1 MNPINFLLSAA
12 ALSLALASTGCDSQP
27 PSPAKMIWTD
37 TSAPL
42 EQRVQALVMGQFRL
56 TNTPN
61 ATDRLV
67 EDLGADSLDCLELV
81 AATEKAFGIPI
92 PYEEAEKLKTIAD
105 MVAFLEQAAP
115 VTLAGVFQMRLVQAE
130 ASPES
135 ELLTPVTTKLNAR
148 PERLHVEKR
157 VLLDQSALKTAAVT
171 TDDIGFSQ
179 INLEFTDDGSKAFAA
194 ITKTNLHRQLAIILE
209 GRLFSAP
216 KILAEITGGEAI
228 INGDFT
234 QEEAKTLTRKI
245 NEQLKR

>member
-1 MNPINFLLSAA
+1 MKSINSLFGAGMLT
-12 ALSLALASTGCDSQP
+12 LALVLTGCDSQP
-27 PSPAKMIWTD
+27 QAPAKKIWAD
-37 TSAPL
+37 AGAPL
-42 EQRVQALVMGQFRL
+42 EQRVQALVMEQLRL
-56 TNTPN
+56 TNAPK
-61 ATDRLV
+61 AADRLV
-67 EDLGADSLDCLELV
+67 EDLGADSLDCLELAV
-81 AATEKAFGIPI
+81 ATEAAFGIPVT
-92 PYEEAEKLKTIAD
+92 YEETEKIKTVAD
-105 MVAFLEQAAP
+105 LVKFLERAAP

>member
-1 MNPINFLLSAA
+1 MNPISFLLSAT

-27 PSPAKMIWTD
+27 PSPAKMIWAD

-81 AATEKAFGIPI
+81 AATENAFGIPI

-115 VTLAGVFQMRLVQAE
+115 VTLAGVFQMRLVRAE
-130 ASPES
+130 DSPES
-135 ELLTPVTTKLNAR
+135 ELLTPISSNSNSR
-148 PERLHVEKR
+148 PEPLHVEKR
-157 VLLDQSALKTAAVT
+157 VLLDQTALKKAGVT
-171 TDDIGFSQ
+171 EDELGFPQLNIS
-179 INLEFTDDGSKAFAA
+179 FTDDGRKAFAA
-194 ITKTNLHRQLAIILE
+194 ITKTNVNRQLAIILE
-209 GRLFSAP
+209 GRLHSAP
-216 KILAEITGGEAI
+216 QIMAEITGGEAI
-228 INGDFT
+228 IAGDFT
-234 QEEAKTLTRKI
+234 KEEATALARKI
-245 NEQLKR
+245 NEQLKQ